1 MDRQYVILVVNPG
14 ATSTKVSVYDDRRER
29 VSRTIRHSADELKP
43 YASVADQFGFRRDL
57 VLEALREEG
66 VEFAS
71 LSAAIGR
78 GGLVKPIESGVY
90 EVNDALRRDLGHA
103 PQGEHASNLGGLIA
117 ERGHSSQTRSSS
129 TSWTT
134 WRAWPAIRFSGACR
148 FSMR

>member
-1 MDRQYVILVVNPG
+1 M
-14 ATSTKVSVYDDRRER
+14 SVYDDLRER

-71 LSAAIGR
+71 LSAVIGR

-103 PQGEHASNLGGLIA
+103 PARLDPATGLWGLCAPIPRRGRCHA
-117 ERGHSSQTRSSS
+117 RQTPSAACCARRRS
-129 TSWTT
+129 
-134 WRAWPAIRFSGACR
+134 
-148 FSMR
+148 

>member
-14 ATSTKVSVYDDRRER
+14 ATSTKVSVYDDLRER

-71 LSAAIGR
+71 LSAVIGR

-103 PQGEHASNLGGLIA
+103 PQGEIG
-117 ERGHSSQTRSSS
+117 
-129 TSWTT
+129 
-134 WRAWPAIRFSGACR
+134 RAHV
-148 FSMR
+148 